1 MGNEPTYQQ
10 SLERSMTPK
19 FHIAAQYQTIL
30 IIMFNEIG
38 PKLLSL
44 IDSGKHISECGH
56 FADTVRT
63 YILREMVCGH
73 NADIVRTYIS
83 RDICMSVQ
91 CPHFILLRFSA
102 LVASLTFLVC
112 KSQKITANYIKSRK
126 YYFANKRDMQIT
138 GCESNQHNAKFFK
151 KC

>member
-1 MGNEPTYQQ
+1 
-10 SLERSMTPK
+10 
-19 FHIAAQYQTIL
+19 
-30 IIMFNEIG
+30 MFNEIG

-83 RDICMSVQ
+83 RDIC
-91 CPHFILLRFSA
+91 PHNVHTISFFGFQLRNEDFS
-102 LVASLTFLVC
+102 
-112 KSQKITANYIKSRK
+112 
-126 YYFANKRDMQIT
+126 T
-138 GCESNQHNAKFFK
+138 GVKAATGVK
-151 KC
+151 